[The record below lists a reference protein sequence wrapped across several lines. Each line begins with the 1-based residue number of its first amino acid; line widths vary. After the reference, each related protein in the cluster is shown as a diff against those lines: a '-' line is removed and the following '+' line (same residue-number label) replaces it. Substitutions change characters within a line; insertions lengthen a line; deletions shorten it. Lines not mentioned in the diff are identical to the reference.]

1 MRAKRRFFFFS
12 SSLLFSLSL
21 LLCFYYSQLAEHYKF
36 RPAIKSQC
44 RKAIN
49 LMGVGPRV
57 TIHWPFGST
66 SGCNLVIY
74 YCAEHKKKEREKK
87 AKRESVLRL
96 PFLPAVGQ
104 GHSAPIC
111 AKSSQAAVRHT
122 YDYNYIYLYIL
133 YLFGFLPLLVPSSGL
148 FICLLCSMQAAKEQI
163 AGRDALIICI
173 RSCHVL
179 LTACRRSHRRSR

>member
-1 MRAKRRFFFFS
+1 
-12 SSLLFSLSL
+12 
-21 LLCFYYSQLAEHYKF
+21 
-36 RPAIKSQC
+36 
-44 RKAIN
+44 
-49 LMGVGPRV
+49 MGVGPRE

-74 YCAEHKKKEREKK
+74 YCTEQKYKKGTRKK

-122 YDYNYIYLYIL
+122 YGYNYIYLYIYNFIYIL
-133 YLFGFLPLLVPSSGL
+133 YLFGFLLLLVPLSGL

-179 LTACRRSHRRSR
+179 TACRRSHRLSR